1 MERILVAAVPRGAWH
16 GVTKVATMEQASNRG
31 IDWPS
36 VVVAGGSQTGVVL
49 MRDLARRGIRVTCV
63 ESDRQSNAFRS
74 TYGRAAQ
81 CPNPDEDPNG
91 WVSFMSG
98 LAAELGD
105 RPVLISSADQFVSAI
120 SQHAQK
126 LGEWFRFCR
135 DGIQA
140 QSLLATKERQYE
152 LAAQHGMRV
161 AKTSLITSEAQAI
174 AFGEAAG
181 FPCLLKPLHARL
193 WEQVPAGH
201 PLYMKKL
208 MLAESAGKLLEK
220 YRICA
225 AVRPEVVAQEI
236 IQGPDTA
243 KLVYLSCYAQDGR
256 RLGACVVRQLR
267 TMPIHFGSASV
278 VEPVDDPEADALCD
292 GFLRSIRY
300 AGICEIELK
309 RDGRDGL
316 LKMIE
321 ANPRY
326 SVTADAAPY
335 AGIELG
341 WLHYQDLI
349 GLHVEPTKPLKGD
362 FRHIV
367 LWRDFATI
375 RSYRRE
381 GLLSWRSLLWSYRPP
396 VKFYDFDLRDWRL
409 AGRTIVGLARIV
421 VGPTIRRVFP
431 KRTGSMRS

>member
-1 MERILVAAVPRGAWH
+1 L
-16 GVTKVATMEQASNRG
+16 
-31 IDWPS
+31 
-36 VVVAGGSQTGVVL
+36 
-49 MRDLARRGIRVTCV
+49 
-63 ESDRQSNAFRS
+63 
-74 TYGRAAQ
+74 Q

-91 WVSFMSG
+91 WVSFMG
-98 LAAELGD
+98 CLAAELGD

-120 SQHAQK
+120 SEHAQK
-126 LGEWFRFCR
+126 LGEWYRFCQ

-152 LAAQHGMRV
+152 LAAQNGMRV
-161 AKTSLITSEAQAI
+161 AKTSLITSETQAV

-181 FPCLLKPLHARL
+181 FPCLLKPLHARQ
-193 WEQVPAGH
+193 WEHVPQDH

-208 MLAESAGKLLEK
+208 VLAESVGELLEK

-309 RDGRDGL
+309 RDGRDGQ

-349 GLHVEPTKPLKGD
+349 GLHVDPATPHKRD

-409 AGRTIVGLARIV
+409 AGRTVVGLARIV

-431 KRTGSMRS
+431 KRTGSKRS